1 MFIRD
6 YFEDTRENAAK
17 PVAVAGIMEEMTR
30 LGGGARLKL
39 HRDASS
45 GPYGKPNNTRHI
57 IRHPGVLSQPLQSA
71 FGESGKLLPLPLRYC
86 SQGILDGGK
95 WVLSERGGRAFRFVL
110 HLIHQFGVV
119 LELAAKDKSPRK
131 E

>member
-17 PVAVAGIMEEMTR
+17 PVAAAGIMDEMTR
-30 LGGGARLKL
+30 LRDGARLKL

-57 IRHPGVLSQPLQSA
+57 IRHPGVLSQPFQPA
-71 FGESGKLLPLPLRYC
+71 FGESGKLPPLPLRYC

-95 WVLSERGGRAFRFVL
+95 SVLSERGGRTFRFVL
-110 HLIHQFGVV
+110 HLKHEFGVF
-119 LELAAKDKSPRK
+119 LELAAKDKSPT
-131 E
+131 EE